1 MSDQRICHLVDCVCW
16 VCFQLWSASKSIP
29 LGAGIDVA
37 RSYIALAL
45 GLLLLNC
52 LRGGI
57 GGGMVP
63 YKVYWVIGPSL
74 PFASTAIGTRSL
86 LVRSTK

>member
-1 MSDQRICHLVDCVCW
+1 MKNCRVVDCVFW
-16 VCFQLWSASKSIP
+16 VCFQLWSASNSIP

-45 GLLLLNC
+45 GLLIFNC

-57 GGGMVP
+57 GGGP
-63 YKVYWVIGPSL
+63 P
-74 PFASTAIGTRSL
+74 R
-86 LVRSTK
+86 